1 MHPYSREQS
10 VGVNLSAGVLT
21 TIYTVPK
28 GYYAKWNLM
37 YVFNGTGSSKH
48 ITVYWTDSSASV
60 DIYVLN
66 QNTINSKEYFKMD
79 GGSYVVLEEGDTVK
93 MQSEA
98 SSTFSAI
105 CTFELIKKQG
115 I

>member
-37 YVFNGTGSSKH
+37 YVFNGTGSTKT
-48 ITVYWTDSSASV
+48 ITAYWTDSSASA

-66 QNTINSKEYFKMD
+66 ANSVNSKDYIKMD
-79 GGSYVVLEEGDTVK
+79 GGAYVVLEEGDTVK
-93 MQSEA
+93 MQSETG
-98 SSTFSAI
+98 STFSTI